1 MVKNLSACAGDM
13 SLIPWLERYL
23 GIGNGNPFRYSCLEN
38 STDKGT
44 WLAPVHGVIK
54 SRAQLNEWTHTHNK
68 H

>member
-1 MVKNLSACAGDM
+1 MVKNLSSCAGDM

-44 WLAPVHGVIK
+44 WLATVHGVIK
-54 SRAQLNEWTHTHNK
+54 S
-68 H
+68 